1 MSQSVHV
8 RCIRIGY
15 ELINGSIRFLAD
27 EMAEMHQQLLD
38 TKCRRDGSILKA
50 GCMEYSSDRHH
61 TIAKGIGTDAFLFF
75 PSGQAVAEHCGDVQQ
90 MVQLFD
96 KQVDGMQEYVI
107 SGVVGQEG
115 GLVLLLYLWFVHGIG
130 ARGAASL

>member
-38 TKCRRDGSILKA
+38 TKCGRDGSVLTA
-50 GCMEYSSDRHH
+50 GCMEYSSNRHH
-61 TIAKGIGTDAFLFF
+61 AIAKGIGTKRLFVL
-75 PSGQAVAEHCGDVQQ
+75 PLRA
-90 MVQLFD
+90 
-96 KQVDGMQEYVI
+96 
-107 SGVVGQEG
+107 G
-115 GLVLLLYLWFVHGIG
+115 GG
-130 ARGAASL
+130 